1 LALVANGI
9 LVASAQREIIRMKK
23 RLREG
28 KGGRGTSARKAP
40 GAGCTCSPP
49 SKKLAS
55 PIQSRQLPSS
65 VPPFAEIFQELAIE
79 RQNLMEALRYTLREY
94 DRAVGTHPD
103 QSGWTAEDILRLEKI
118 REIAKP

>member
-1 LALVANGI
+1 V
-9 LVASAQREIIRMKK
+9 SKK
-23 RLREG
+23 NHNER

-40 GAGCTCSPP
+40 GAGDNETPR

-55 PIQSRQLPSS
+55 SIQSRQLPSS
-65 VPPFAEIFQELAIE
+65 VPPFAEIFKELAID
-79 RQNLMEALRYTLREY
+79 RQNLLDALRYTLREY

-118 REIAKP
+118 REMAKP

>member
-1 LALVANGI
+1 MEKLN
-9 LVASAQREIIRMKK
+9 K
-23 RLREG
+23 G

-40 GAGCTCSPP
+40 GAGDHETPR

-55 PIQSRQLPSS
+55 SIQSRQLPSS
-65 VPPFAEIFQELAIE
+65 VPPFVEIFKELAIE
-79 RQNLMEALRYTLREY
+79 RQNLLDALRYTLREY

-118 REIAKP
+118 RKMVKP